1 MRGSRHNGRWGS
13 ERHNGRDFD
22 EQKAPHIDPKRTSQN
37 VYYVW
42 DGGSIKGAELHYYEQ
57 TFGPALKA
65 QNERHRKAGNLGRV
79 RDMETWMQARQHR
92 PEETIMQIGKM
103 DDNVDPAKFQA
114 ALEDYVAWEQDW
126 SAKHGRP
133 TQIMDVA
140 LHLDEASPHA
150 HIRRVWQY
158 QDEAGTWHVG
168 QNKALKA
175 AGVELPD
182 PSKPEGPKNNR
193 KMTYDAMCRERW
205 LDICEQHGF
214 EMERTPSSEWGAH
227 VPQGTYKAISEARR
241 ELDNRDQVTLKKG
254 LEAAQRRQE
263 VAKREKAVET
273 REKDL
278 DARESAIA
286 AREKVQAA
294 READFQRKEDA
305 LEAQARALA
314 AKIQTTRKL
323 IDIGRRAS
331 AEGFGVDTPSN
342 QGKNRGRA
350 LPDYQP

>member
-1 MRGSRHNGRWGS
+1 MRGSRHNGRWGT

-22 EQKAPHIDPKRTSQN
+22 TGKADHIDPKRTAQN
-37 VYYVW
+37 VYFTW
-42 DGGSIKGAELHYYEQ
+42 DGGPIKGAELSYYERQ
-57 TFGPALKA
+57 FGRALKE

-126 SAKHGRP
+126 SAKHGMP

-241 ELDNRDQVTLKKG
+241 ELDNRDRVTRKKG
-254 LEAAQRRQE
+254 LEAAQRRQD
-263 VAKREKAVET
+263 ALLREKAVAT

-286 AREKVQAA
+286 AREKVQAK
-294 READFQRKEDA
+294 READFQRREDA

-314 AKIQTTRKL
+314 AREKQ
-323 IDIGRRAS
+323 S
-331 AEGFGVDTPSN
+331 ATAI
-342 QGKNRGRA
+342 RLGRA
-350 LPDYQP
+350 VMAQRNQDNNVEMPSIRNDREYQG